1 MSNGFVSTP
10 LDLLAP
16 FPSPNSGN
24 NRNTSIWDY
33 CTSAE
38 NIYKWLRLYPEA
50 LVKAPKDLDEDCP
63 KGSCVAGVYGDGS
76 LRPDMRWDWVLEF
89 LEG

>member
-24 NRNTSIWDY
+24 NRNVLEITVLQLRTYTSG
-33 CTSAE
+33 
-38 NIYKWLRLYPEA
+38 LLYPEA

-63 KGSCVAGVYGDGS
+63 KGSCVAGTYGDGS
-76 LRPDMRWDWVLEF
+76 LRPDMRWRLGSEILRV
-89 LEG
+89 G